1 MSTLRIETLMKN
13 SAVTHNGWAKLSIS
27 NDVTEHFRHI
37 TIGNSINCN
46 GDGLI
51 CDHTIENK
59 IKEIMN
65 KYEIC
70 DYKLR
75 QIHTKNIFATE
86 VIVNEGSYNTLISKM
101 A

>member
-1 MSTLRIETLMKN
+1 MSINRIETLMRN
-13 SAVTHNGWAKLSIS
+13 SATVDCGWSKLSV
-27 NDVTEHFRHI
+27 NNNVAEHFRHI

-65 KYEIC
+65 KYEIN
-70 DYKLR
+70 DYELR

-86 VIVNEGSYNTLISKM
+86 VIVKEDTYNTLITKFN
-101 A
+101 